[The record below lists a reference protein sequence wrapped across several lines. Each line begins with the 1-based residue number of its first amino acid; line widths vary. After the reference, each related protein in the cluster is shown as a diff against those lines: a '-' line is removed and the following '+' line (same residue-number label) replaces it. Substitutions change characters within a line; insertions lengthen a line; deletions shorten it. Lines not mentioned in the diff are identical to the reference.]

1 MHGSEWIVIFFV
13 RNWILRFCLGYI
25 LVANGILTNL
35 EIKTFKLNFSDLWNN
50 RFSCNSDCGLFC
62 NESREHF
69 ISLVFD
75 PNRVKSLRLKCALI
89 FGINRCSP
97 LYMILQY
104 SQIPSSY
111 VQAGIFTLLALYMLK
126 EKLQGKNKS
135 IFLGALLLIFIPI
148 LKIFFKNF
156 SLNVLGFTL
165 NLSQISAVLCGVAIF
180 HISNFGGKGKI
191 KFSWKFLNI
200 FFSSKKNKIL
210 FFPCQK

>member
-1 MHGSEWIVIFFV
+1 
-13 RNWILRFCLGYI
+13 
-25 LVANGILTNL
+25 
-35 EIKTFKLNFSDLWNN
+35 
-50 RFSCNSDCGLFC
+50 
-62 NESREHF
+62 
-69 ISLVFD
+69 
-75 PNRVKSLRLKCALI
+75 
-89 FGINRCSP
+89 
-97 LYMILQY
+97 MILQY

-191 KFSWKFLNI
+191 KFS
-200 FFSSKKNKIL
+200 
-210 FFPCQK
+210 